1 MRVLVVDDQVVL
13 VKALASVL
21 RQWGFEVLECSD
33 SADCLDMIERL
44 RPDVVLLD
52 LLMPQMSG
60 FDIAAEM
67 RRNPD
72 LRPSRLI
79 AVTGHDTPEHRQ
91 KTHALGFD
99 FHLAK
104 PIDLQM
110 LRAALSDSEPDAN
123 GVA

>member
-1 MRVLVVDDQVVL
+1 MRVLVVDDQEVL
-13 VKALASVL
+13 VKALALLL

-33 SADCLDMIERL
+33 SADCLEMIERL

-52 LLMPQMSG
+52 LLMPQLSG
-60 FDIAAEM
+60 FDIAEELQ
-67 RRNPD
+67 RNPD
-72 LRPSRLI
+72 LQPLRLI

-91 KTHALGFD
+91 KTRALGFD

-104 PIDLQM
+104 PIDLEM
-110 LRAALSDSEPDAN
+110 LRAALNYSEPDAN